1 MAAVTNAKRDVH
13 AKRSKLDEVLRERD
27 LAALVL
33 TSYEAVSVFAGTN
46 IITQFAVPDRFEF
59 AIVTRD
65 GGAIYLACNLET
77 HQVRKQTDI
86 ADVREYVE
94 FEEEPMAALAR
105 VLGEV
110 GISSGRV
117 GIESRRIPLSHADV
131 LRGTAPRCEFVSI
144 DRELDLLQAI
154 KDDWE
159 IGMLEYG
166 AQATLDAVVV
176 AASEASAGK
185 TEREFAAQMCAGMML
200 RGGFPEFLVLAT
212 ADSSLEIH
220 AEARDKPLEEGRIW
234 RVDLGA
240 RFDGGIFSD
249 LARTG
254 VVGEPTE
261 AQEDLLAATRAAQ
274 QAGFDAIEPGR
285 PAKDIFQAVANEAKK
300 HGLPFNMPHVGHGL
314 GLGLHEFP
322 LLEPANDAP
331 LEPGMVLNIE
341 PGVMFADRE
350 EVYHTEDLALVTESG
365 YRLLTQPQDA
375 LLRLGPS

>member
-1 MAAVTNAKRDVH
+1 
-13 AKRSKLDEVLRERD
+13 
-27 LAALVL
+27 
-33 TSYEAVSVFAGTN
+33 
-46 IITQFAVPDRFEF
+46 
-59 AIVTRD
+59 
-65 GGAIYLACNLET
+65 
-77 HQVRKQTDI
+77 
-86 ADVREYVE
+86 
-94 FEEEPMAALAR
+94 
-105 VLGEV
+105 
-110 GISSGRV
+110 
-117 GIESRRIPLSHADV
+117 
-131 LRGTAPRCEFVSI
+131 
-144 DRELDLLQAI
+144 
-154 KDDWE
+154 
-159 IGMLEYG
+159 MLEYG
-166 AQATLDAVVV
+166 AQATLGAVFA
-176 AASEASAGK
+176 AASEASAGT

-212 ADSSLEIH
+212 ADSSLETH

-254 VVGEPTE
+254 VVGEPTQD
-261 AQEDLLAATRAAQ
+261 QEDLLAATRSAQ

-285 PAKDIFQAVANEAKK
+285 PAKDIFHAVANEAKK
-300 HGLPFNMPHVGHGL
+300 QGLPFTMPHVGHGL

-350 EVYHTEDLALVTESG
+350 EVYHTEDLALVTDAG
-365 YRLLTQPQDA
+365 YRLLTQPQEA

>member
-1 MAAVTNAKRDVH
+1 METVTHAARDVGAKR
-13 AKRSKLDEVLRERD
+13 AKLGNLLREEG

-33 TSYEAVSVFAGTN
+33 SSYEAVSVFAGTN

-59 AIVTRD
+59 TIVTPD
-65 GGAIYLACNLET
+65 AAVFLACNLET
-77 HQVRKQTDI
+77 EQVKNQTDI

-105 VLGEV
+105 VLGELGV
-110 GISSGRV
+110 TSGRV
-117 GIESRRIPLSHADV
+117 GIEARRIPLSHSEV
-131 LRGTAPRCEFVSI
+131 LRSGVPSCELVSV
-144 DRELDLLQAI
+144 DRRLDELQAI

-159 IGMLEYG
+159 IAMLEYG
-166 AQATLDAVVV
+166 AQATLDAVLAAAAESSV
-176 AASEASAGK
+176 AT
-185 TEREFAAQMCAGMML
+185 TEREFASLMCAGMMM

-212 ADSSLEIH
+212 ADSSLETH
-220 AEARDKPLEEGRIW
+220 AEARDRPLEEGRIW

-240 RFDGGIFSD
+240 RFEGGIFSD

-254 VVGEPTE
+254 VVGEPTHE
-261 AQEDLLAATRAAQ
+261 QEELLAATRAAQ
-274 QAGFDAIEPGR
+274 QAGFDVIEPGR
-285 PAKDIFQAVANEAKK
+285 PAKEVFRAVADEAKSQ
-300 HGLPFNMPHVGHGL
+300 GLPFGMPHVGHGL

-331 LEPGMVLNIE
+331 LEVGMVLNIE

-365 YRLLTQPQDA
+365 YRLLTKPQDA
-375 LLRLGPS
+375 LLRLGAT